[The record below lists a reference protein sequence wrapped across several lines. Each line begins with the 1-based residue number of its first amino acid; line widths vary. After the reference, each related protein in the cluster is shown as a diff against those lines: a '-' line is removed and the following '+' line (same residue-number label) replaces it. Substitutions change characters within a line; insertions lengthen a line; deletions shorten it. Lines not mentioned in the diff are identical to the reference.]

1 VQSVAR
7 ANLFS
12 FTAPIIMINNNYYSI
27 VVFYRLLIVVSV
39 SARILIDDGTGPTDR
54 WNQRPGN
61 PGVRLRLTTKGA
73 NHVKTIAVK
82 LLNEQIPL
90 LKGINTQHKFSRPG
104 LDGVVDLQDIHVVAY
119 RPADISVI
127 NFRPP
132 RTIVF
137 GIENMDIT

>member
-1 VQSVAR
+1 
-7 ANLFS
+7 
-12 FTAPIIMINNNYYSI
+12 MINNNYYSI